1 MRYRFGMFSVR
12 SRKRVQKKIKIVKMV
27 KSSAGKSDMITE
39 CINTEYINERRKA
52 NGKILTHVY

>member
-1 MRYRFGMFSVR
+1 M
-12 SRKRVQKKIKIVKMV
+12 VKMV